1 MPLQSHTPSESGRVN
16 YISEHLRGVADR
28 AAEYASAFGASEE
41 AGIAGLLHDLGK
53 YGDLFQRRLR
63 NEVRG
68 IDHWSA
74 GAWLALTRYK
84 ARGIAIALC
93 IQGHHLGLQRADKD
107 SLAELDISKLYEA
120 GHEPLKLS
128 EKNLEKLIKCFQADG
143 FALPESLPPSICSY
157 DKAFSEPSSQMLN
170 IRMLFSALADA
181 DFIETEAHFNS
192 EDGINKC
199 YRREGQPLDP
209 SKALELLTRYID
221 RLKPESSSD
230 KMIEMRS
237 KLRQA
242 CLAAAECRP
251 GLFTLT
257 APTGSGKTL
266 SMLAF
271 ALRHAQ
277 VYGKRRIIVVL
288 PYLSIIEQTAGVYR
302 EIFSRELGED
312 FIIENHSLAG
322 KKDLPDE
329 NDLRIRLDY
338 LAENWDAP
346 IVITTSVQFL
356 ESLHSNRP
364 SACRKLHRLADS
376 VVLLDEVQT
385 LPSSLAVPTL
395 STLSALS
402 ERFGATVVFSTATQ
416 PAFSHLHDDVK
427 NLCAA
432 GWRPA
437 EIVPEE
443 LNLFNIVKRTSLIWK
458 SGSERLSWDDLAGDI
473 STNDRALCIVNIK
486 RHALDLYD
494 KLTGIVSGCVYHI
507 STNMCPAHRKD
518 KLAEVNGRLTK
529 KQRCILVSTQ
539 CVEAGV
545 DIDFP
550 VVYRAVGPLDSIAQA
565 SGRCNRNGELDTGLV
580 VLFKP
585 EDERYPDGAY
595 QQATT
600 VTNMLFNQSD
610 DKIPDLDDPGLF
622 ERYYKEL
629 YSFSR
634 PGDRNRELR
643 EAIKR
648 LDFAD
653 AAKHYRLIRTNT
665 INIIV
670 PYNKTVYE
678 RLKKEAEA
686 RGIRGKWIKEAR
698 PYAISAYMPR
708 DDDPIRNCLEPA
720 HPDYDKRPEA
730 IDERWYFY
738 TDASHYDASK
748 GLIPAEDHCTIA

>member
-28 AAEYASAFGASEE
+28 AAEYALAFGASEE

-68 IDHWSA
+68 VDHWSA
-74 GAWLALTRYK
+74 GAWQALMKYQTN
-84 ARGIAIALC
+84 GIAAALA
-93 IQGHHLGLQRADKD
+93 IQGHHLGLQRADPD
-107 SLAELDISKLYEA
+107 SIRNMKNGS
-120 GHEPLKLS
+120 EPFRLSDVDS
-128 EKNLEKLIKCFQADG
+128 EKLMKLFEEDG
-143 FALPESLPPSICSY
+143 LALPQDLPPSIY
-157 DKAFSEPSSQMLN
+157 NYNKISSQPASEMLKV
-170 IRMLFSALADA
+170 RMLFSALADA

-199 YRREGQPLDP
+199 CRQEGQALDP
-209 SKALELLTRYID
+209 LKALDVLDRYVD
-221 RLKPESSSD
+221 RLNEKAPLN
-230 KMIEMRS
+230 KITEMRS

-242 CLAAAECRP
+242 CLTAAGQSP

-266 SMLAF
+266 AMLAF

-277 VYGKRRIIVVL
+277 LFDKRQIVVVL
-288 PYLSIIEQTAGVYR
+288 PYLSIIEQTARVYR
-302 EIFSRELGED
+302 EIFSGEFGND

-322 KKDLPDE
+322 TRDQPGD
-329 NDLRIRLDY
+329 NDLRSKLEY

-364 SACRKLHRLADS
+364 SACRKLHRLANS
-376 VVLLDEVQT
+376 VVLMDEVQT
-385 LPSSLAVPTL
+385 LPSSLAIPTL
-395 STLSALS
+395 ATLSALS

-416 PAFSHLHDDVK
+416 PAFTHLHKEVK
-427 NLCAA
+427 KYCDR
-432 GWRPA
+432 GWQPT
-437 EIVPEE
+437 EIVPKE
-443 LNLFNIVKRTSLIWK
+443 LNLFNIVKRTNLIWK
-458 SGSERLSWDDLAGDI
+458 SGSERLSWDDLARDI

-494 KLTGIVSGCVYHI
+494 KLTGIVSGYVYHI

-518 KLAEVNGRLTK
+518 KLAEVNDRLTK
-529 KQRCILVSTQ
+529 KQRCVLISTQ

-565 SGRCNRNGELDTGLV
+565 AGRCNRNGELDTGLV

-686 RGIRGKWIKEAR
+686 RGIKGKWIKEAR

-720 HPDYDKRPEA
+720 HPDYGKRPEA
-730 IDERWYFY
+730 IDERLYFY

-748 GLIPAEDHCTIA
+748 GLIPPEDHCTIA